1 MQDFKT
7 NFVNNLKNMS
17 IDYFLSR
24 VLRIF
29 TLISL
34 GLTLLFIYRGLP
46 DPVAVHF
53 GETGRGDGFLPKAEV
68 FYLLAGVIS
77 VLNILVLLLIKT
89 VEKIP
94 AINLGSLNQ
103 LFSDKA
109 PESIKKISI
118 DWLHFFPVA
127 IHSYLILIL
136 RTLLLL
142 NDERT
147 RNQDFS
153 YLPMVGICLLLLWLI
168 YLPARLLSLP
178 KSDLLE

>member
-1 MQDFKT
+1 
-7 NFVNNLKNMS
+7 MS

-29 TLISL
+29 TLLSL

-53 GETGRGDGFLPKAEV
+53 GETGRGDGFLPKAEI
-68 FYLLAGVIS
+68 FYLVAGVITL
-77 VLNILVLLLIKT
+77 LNILILLLIKT

-94 AINLGSLNQ
+94 ANKLGYLNHF
-103 LFSDKA
+103 FSDKA
-109 PESIKKISI
+109 PENIKKISI

-127 IHSYLILIL
+127 IHSFLILIL

-147 RNQDFS
+147 RNQDFN
-153 YLPMVGICLLLLWLI
+153 YIPVVGICLLLLWMI

>member
-1 MQDFKT
+1 
-7 NFVNNLKNMS
+7 MS

-29 TLISL
+29 TLLSL
-34 GLTLLFIYRGLP
+34 GITLLFIYRGLP

-53 GETGRGDGFLPKAEV
+53 GETGRGDGFLPKDEI
-68 FYLLAGVIS
+68 FYLLAIIIT
-77 VLNILVLLLIKT
+77 VLNMLILLLIKT
-89 VEKIP
+89 VEKIL
-94 AINLGSLNQ
+94 AASFGYLNQ

-109 PESIKKISI
+109 PENIKKICI
-118 DWLHFFPVA
+118 DWLHFLLVA
-127 IHSYLILIL
+127 IHIYLILIL

-153 YLPMVGICLLLLWLI
+153 YIPMVGICILLLWFI
-168 YLPARLLSLP
+168 YLPARLFSLP
-178 KSDLLE
+178 KSDSLG

>member
-1 MQDFKT
+1 
-7 NFVNNLKNMS
+7 MS

-34 GLTLLFIYRGLP
+34 GITLLFIYRGLP

-53 GETGRGDGFLPKAEV
+53 GETGRGDGFLPKDEI

-77 VLNILVLLLIKT
+77 IFNILILLLIKT
-89 VEKIP
+89 VEKVP
-94 AINLGSLNQ
+94 ALNFGFLNQ
-103 LFSDKA
+103 LFLDKV
-109 PESIKKISI
+109 PENIKKTCI
-118 DWLHFFPVA
+118 DWLHFLPTG
-127 IHSYLILIL
+127 IHIYLIIIL

-153 YLPMVGICLLLLWLI
+153 YVPLLGICIALVWLI
-168 YLPARLLSLP
+168 YLPARLISLP
-178 KSDLLE
+178 KSDSLE

>member
-1 MQDFKT
+1 
-7 NFVNNLKNMS
+7 MS

-29 TLISL
+29 TLLSL
-34 GLTLLFIYRGLP
+34 GVTLLFIYRGLP

-53 GETGRGDGFLPKAEV
+53 GETGRGDGFLPKDEV
-68 FYLLAGVIS
+68 FYLLAGVIT
-77 VLNILVLLLIKT
+77 VLNILILLLIKT

-94 AINLGSLNQ
+94 ATSLGSINQ

-109 PESIKKISI
+109 PENIKKISI
-118 DWLHFFPVA
+118 DWLHFFLVA
-127 IHSYLILIL
+127 IHIYLILIL

-147 RNQDFS
+147 RNQDFT
-153 YLPMVGICLLLLWLI
+153 YIPMVGVCILSLWLI

-178 KSDLLE
+178 KSDSLE

>member
-1 MQDFKT
+1 
-7 NFVNNLKNMS
+7 MS

-34 GLTLLFIYRGLP
+34 GITLLFIYRGLP

-53 GETGRGDGFLPKAEV
+53 GETGRGDGFLPKDEV

-77 VLNILVLLLIKT
+77 VLNILVLLLVKT
-89 VEKIP
+89 VDQVP
-94 AINLGSLNQ
+94 ALNFGMLNQ
-103 LFSDKA
+103 LFPDKA
-109 PESIKKISI
+109 PEKIKKICV

-127 IHSYLILIL
+127 IHGYLILIL

-147 RNQDFS
+147 RNQDFT
-153 YLPMVGICLLLLWLI
+153 YIPMVGICFLLLWLI

-178 KSDLLE
+178 KSDSLE

>member
-1 MQDFKT
+1 
-7 NFVNNLKNMS
+7 MS

-34 GLTLLFIYRGLP
+34 GVTLLFIYRGLP

-53 GETGRGDGFLPKAEV
+53 GETGRGDGFLPKDEV
-68 FYLLAGVIS
+68 FYLLAGVIT

-89 VEKIP
+89 VEKVP
-94 AINLGSLNQ
+94 ALSFGLLKQ
-103 LFSDKA
+103 LFIDKD
-109 PESIKKISI
+109 PENIKKTCI
-118 DWLHFFPVA
+118 DWLHFLPTG
-127 IHSYLILIL
+127 IHLYLMLIL

-153 YLPMVGICLLLLWLI
+153 YLPLVGICLALIWFI

-178 KSDLLE
+178 KSDTLE

>member
-1 MQDFKT
+1 
-7 NFVNNLKNMS
+7 MS

-29 TLISL
+29 TLLSL
-34 GLTLLFIYRGLP
+34 GITLLFIYRGLP

-53 GETGRGDGFLPKAEV
+53 GETGRGDGFLPKDEI
-68 FYLLAGVIS
+68 FYLLAIIIT
-77 VLNILVLLLIKT
+77 VLNMLILLLIKT
-89 VEKIP
+89 VEKIL
-94 AINLGSLNQ
+94 AASFGYLNQ

-109 PESIKKISI
+109 PENIKKICI
-118 DWLHFFPVA
+118 DWLHFFLVA
-127 IHSYLILIL
+127 IHIYLILIL

-153 YLPMVGICLLLLWLI
+153 YIPMVGICILLMWFI

-178 KSDLLE
+178 KSDSLG

>member
-1 MQDFKT
+1 
-7 NFVNNLKNMS
+7 MS

-34 GLTLLFIYRGLP
+34 GITLLFIYRGLP

-53 GETGRGDGFLPKAEV
+53 GETGRGDGFLPKAEI
-68 FYLLAGVIS
+68 FYLLAGIITL
-77 VLNILVLLLIKT
+77 LNILILLLIKT

-94 AINLGSLNQ
+94 ATSLSTLNR
-103 LFSDKA
+103 LFLDKA
-109 PESIKKISI
+109 PENIKKICI
-118 DWLHFFPVA
+118 DWLNFFPVA
-127 IHSYLILIL
+127 IHVYLILIL

-147 RNQDFS
+147 RNQDFT
-153 YLPMVGICLLLLWLI
+153 YIPMVGICLLLLWLI

-178 KSDLLE
+178 KSDSLE

>member
-1 MQDFKT
+1 
-7 NFVNNLKNMS
+7 MS

-29 TLISL
+29 TLLSL
-34 GLTLLFIYRGLP
+34 GITLLFIYRGLP

-53 GETGRGDGFLPKAEV
+53 GETGRGDGFLPKDEI
-68 FYLLAGVIS
+68 FYLLAIIIT
-77 VLNILVLLLIKT
+77 VLNMLILLLIKT
-89 VEKIP
+89 VEKIL
-94 AINLGSLNQ
+94 AASFGYLNR

-109 PESIKKISI
+109 PENIKKICI
-118 DWLHFFPVA
+118 DWLHFFLVA
-127 IHSYLILIL
+127 IHIYLILIL

-153 YLPMVGICLLLLWLI
+153 YIPMVGICILLMWFI

-178 KSDLLE
+178 KSDSLG

>member
-1 MQDFKT
+1 
-7 NFVNNLKNMS
+7 MS

-29 TLISL
+29 TLLSL
-34 GLTLLFIYRGLP
+34 GITLLFIYRGLP

-68 FYLLAGVIS
+68 FYLLAAVIT
-77 VLNILVLLLIKT
+77 VLNILILLLIKT

-94 AINLGSLNQ
+94 ATSFGFLNQ

-109 PESIKKISI
+109 PENIKKISI
-118 DWLHFFPVA
+118 DWLHFFPVG
-127 IHSYLILIL
+127 IHLYLILIL

-147 RNQDFS
+147 RNQDFN
-153 YLPMVGICLLLLWLI
+153 YILMVGICILLLWFI

-178 KSDLLE
+178 KSDVLG

>member
-1 MQDFKT
+1 VD
-7 NFVNNLKNMS
+7 NLKNMS

-29 TLISL
+29 TLLSL
-34 GLTLLFIYRGLP
+34 GITLLFVYRGLP

-68 FYLLAGVIS
+68 FYLLAGVITI
-77 VLNILVLLLIKT
+77 LNILILLLIKT

-94 AINLGSLNQ
+94 ALNLHALNR
-103 LFSDKA
+103 LFPDKA
-109 PESIKKISI
+109 PENIKKICI
-118 DWLHFFPVA
+118 DWLHFLPVA
-127 IHSYLILIL
+127 IHIYLILIL

-147 RNQDFS
+147 RNQDFTFV
-153 YLPMVGICLLLLWLI
+153 PMVGICILLLWFI

-178 KSDLLE
+178 KSDSLG

>member
-1 MQDFKT
+1 
-7 NFVNNLKNMS
+7 MS

-29 TLISL
+29 TLLSL
-34 GLTLLFIYRGLP
+34 GITLLFIYRGLP

-53 GETGRGDGFLPKAEV
+53 GETGRGDGFLPKDEV
-68 FYLLAGVIS
+68 FYLLAGVIT
-77 VLNILVLLLIKT
+77 VLNILILLLIKT

-94 AINLGSLNQ
+94 ATSLGLIIQ

-109 PESIKKISI
+109 PENIKKISI
-118 DWLHFFPVA
+118 DWLHFFLVA
-127 IHSYLILIL
+127 IHIYLILIL

-147 RNQDFS
+147 RNQDFT
-153 YLPMVGICLLLLWLI
+153 YIH
-168 YLPARLLSLP
+168 ARS
-178 KSDLLE
+178 SSSSAR

>member
-1 MQDFKT
+1 
-7 NFVNNLKNMS
+7 MS

-34 GLTLLFIYRGLP
+34 GVTLLFIYRGLP

-53 GETGRGDGFLPKAEV
+53 GETGRGDGFLPKDEV
-68 FYLLAGVIS
+68 FYLLAGVIT
-77 VLNILVLLLIKT
+77 VLNILVLLLVKT
-89 VEKIP
+89 VDQVP
-94 AINLGSLNQ
+94 SLNFGMLNQ
-103 LFSDKA
+103 LFPDKA
-109 PESIKKISI
+109 PEKIKKICI
-118 DWLHFFPVA
+118 DWLHFLPVG
-127 IHSYLILIL
+127 IHIYLMLIL

-153 YLPMVGICLLLLWLI
+153 YLPLVGICIVLIWLI

-178 KSDLLE
+178 KSDSLE

>member
-1 MQDFKT
+1 VD
-7 NFVNNLKNMS
+7 NLKNMS

-34 GLTLLFIYRGLP
+34 GITLLFIYRGLP

-53 GETGRGDGFLPKAEV
+53 GETGRGDGFLPKAEI
-68 FYLLAGVIS
+68 FYLLAGIITL
-77 VLNILVLLLIKT
+77 LNILILLLIKT
-89 VEKIP
+89 VGKIP
-94 AINLGSLNQ
+94 ATSLSTLNR
-103 LFSDKA
+103 LFLDKA
-109 PESIKKISI
+109 PENIKKICI

-127 IHSYLILIL
+127 IHVYLILIL

-147 RNQDFS
+147 RNQDFT
-153 YLPMVGICLLLLWLI
+153 YIPMVGICLLLLWLI

-178 KSDLLE
+178 KSDSLE

>member
-1 MQDFKT
+1 
-7 NFVNNLKNMS
+7 MS

-29 TLISL
+29 TLLSL
-34 GLTLLFIYRGLP
+34 GITLLFIYRGLP

-68 FYLLAGVIS
+68 FYLIAGVIT
-77 VLNILVLLLIKT
+77 VLNILILLLIKT

-94 AINLGSLNQ
+94 ATRLGFLNQ

-109 PESIKKISI
+109 QENIKKISI

-127 IHSYLILIL
+127 IHIYLILIL

-147 RNQDFS
+147 RNQDFT
-153 YLPMVGICLLLLWLI
+153 YIPLVGICLLLLWLI

-178 KSDLLE
+178 KLDSLE